1 MEIAYFLGCIMNNRY
16 PGVEKATRKLFEAL
30 DIELKDMEGASCC
43 PAPGVFG
50 SFDEE
55 TWATIAARNLTLAED
70 MGADIMT
77 ECNGCF
83 GSLFECNHILK
94 EDEDKKAKINANL
107 AEIGR
112 EFKGTTNVKHFA
124 QILRDDVGFEKLAS
138 LIEKPL
144 DLNVAVHYGCHFL
157 KPTETI
163 GIEDQAENPSILD
176 DLVEITGA
184 KSVDYKDKMMCCGA
198 GGGLRARDKDV
209 TTSFTKEKLDHMTA
223 AGVDAIATDDSGY
236 PTDET
241 LRTGCTM
248 KVTDIG
254 IMSIQAGA
262 NEGQQINIDI
272 PKVDVHTLDLDLINV
287 NTGSGAADAIRKIDH
302 AIFKVSSSRSELGA
316 YQNRL
321 ERTTDSLDE
330 YHENITTALSRIED
344 CDMAEEMTNFT
355 AENVKTQAAT
365 SILAQANERPQ
376 TILQLLQ

>member
-30 DIELKDMEGASCC
+30 DIDLVDMEGASCC

-55 TWATIAARNLTLAED
+55 TWATIAARNLTIAED

-94 EDEDKKAKINANL
+94 ENDEKREKINANL

-198 GGGLRARDKDV
+198 GGG
-209 TTSFTKEKLDHMTA
+209 SFTKEKLDHMTE
-223 AGVDAIATDDSGY
+223 AGVDAIVNVCPFCHMQFDQGQVEVNERYGTDFALPVFHLAQLYGLAMGLSAEEL
-236 PTDET
+236 TF
-241 LRTGCTM
+241 
-248 KVTDIG
+248 
-254 IMSIQAGA
+254 
-262 NEGQQINIDI
+262 
-272 PKVDVHTLDLDLINV
+272 
-287 NTGSGAADAIRKIDH
+287 DAQKIDATP
-302 AIFKVSSSRSELGA
+302 AITKALG
-316 YQNRL
+316 
-321 ERTTDSLDE
+321 
-330 YHENITTALSRIED
+330 ENA
-344 CDMAEEMTNFT
+344 
-355 AENVKTQAAT
+355 K
-365 SILAQANERPQ
+365 
-376 TILQLLQ
+376 

>member
-30 DIELKDMEGASCC
+30 DINLIDMEGASCC

-70 MGADIMT
+70 IGADIMT

-83 GSLFECNHILK
+83 GSL
-94 EDEDKKAKINANL
+94 L

-112 EFKGTTNVKHFA
+112 EYKGTINVKHFA

-163 GIEDQAENPSILD
+163 GIEDNAENPSILD

-198 GGGLRARDKDV
+198 GGGLRSRDLDV
-209 TTSFTKEKLDHMTA
+209 TTSFTKEKLDHMTE
-223 AGVDAIATDDSGY
+223 AGVDAIVNVCPFCHLQFDQGQTEVNERYGTDFALPVFHLAQLYGLAMGLSAEEL
-236 PTDET
+236 TF
-241 LRTGCTM
+241 
-248 KVTDIG
+248 
-254 IMSIQAGA
+254 
-262 NEGQQINIDI
+262 
-272 PKVDVHTLDLDLINV
+272 
-287 NTGSGAADAIRKIDH
+287 DAQKIDATP
-302 AIFKVSSSRSELGA
+302 AIKKALG
-316 YQNRL
+316 
-321 ERTTDSLDE
+321 E
-330 YHENITTALSRIED
+330 
-344 CDMAEEMTNFT
+344 
-355 AENVKTQAAT
+355 
-365 SILAQANERPQ
+365 
-376 TILQLLQ
+376 

>member
-55 TWATIAARNLTLAED
+55 TWATIAARNLTIAED

-83 GSLFECNHILK
+83 GSLFECNHMLK

-107 AEIGR
+107 AEVGR

-163 GIEDQAENPSILD
+163 GIEDNAEDPSILD

-198 GGGLRARDKDV
+198 GGGLRSRDLDV
-209 TTSFTKEKLDHMTA
+209 A
-223 AGVDAIATDDSGY
+223 AGVDAIVNVCPFCHLQFDQGQVEVNEKYGTD
-236 PTDET
+236 
-241 LRTGCTM
+241 
-248 KVTDIG
+248 
-254 IMSIQAGA
+254 
-262 NEGQQINIDI
+262 
-272 PKVDVHTLDLDLINV
+272 
-287 NTGSGAADAIRKIDH
+287 
-302 AIFKVSSSRSELGA
+302 F
-316 YQNRL
+316 
-321 ERTTDSLDE
+321 
-330 YHENITTALSRIED
+330 ALPV
-344 CDMAEEMTNFT
+344 FH
-355 AENVKTQAAT
+355 
-365 SILAQANERPQ
+365 LAQLYGLAMGLSPEELTFDAQRIDATPALAKALGENAK
-376 TILQLLQ
+376 